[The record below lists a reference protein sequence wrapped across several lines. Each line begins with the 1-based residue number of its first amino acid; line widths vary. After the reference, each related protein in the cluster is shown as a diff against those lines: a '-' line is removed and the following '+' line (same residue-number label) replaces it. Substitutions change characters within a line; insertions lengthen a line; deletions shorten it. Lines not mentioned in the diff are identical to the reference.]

1 MKDTKM
7 GTLFQARLSRGGEI
21 IKKEKEIAVD
31 VFLSHNP
38 GNLKWMQ
45 SVLLFLYFL
54 FIDGNS
60 AKSQEKVNGKK
71 DHLFLPTGLLS
82 ILKIGSLETFQGRRE
97 NIHVPTHQSVSKD

>member
-1 MKDTKM
+1 
-7 GTLFQARLSRGGEI
+7 
-21 IKKEKEIAVD
+21 
-31 VFLSHNP
+31 
-38 GNLKWMQ
+38 MQ

-97 NIHVPTHQSVSKD
+97 NIHVPTHQSVSKDSAYIVLNTSQVIKTEMHF